1 MNLSSAILLGVI
13 QGLTEFLPVSSS
25 GHLAI
30 AQHFL
35 RGFQQPGLLFDVI
48 LHLGTLGAVVIY
60 LRHEVLLMFS
70 GLAPGGSGREGRK
83 LIGLLAVGTLP
94 AVVAALLFGD
104 WVEKTFENLWIV
116 GAGLCATGCLLLFS
130 KRLFDLGR
138 ALADVRANDA
148 VVIGLAQCVA
158 LLPGVSRSGTTIVAG
173 LGRGLA
179 HGSAARFSFLLSIPA
194 ILGAVVFNL
203 REVSHV
209 DGGLVGS
216 YVAGFLASFAIGYL
230 AIGIVIKFLASQKF
244 HLFGYYCL
252 GMGGLVLVYVA
263 LPLA

>member
-1 MNLSSAILLGVI
+1 VNLASAIFLGVV

-35 RGFQQPGLLFDVI
+35 PGFKQPGLLFDVV

-60 LRHEVLLMFS
+60 LRHEVALLLS
-70 GLAPGGSGREGRK
+70 GLNPGASGRPGRK
-83 LIGLLAVGTLP
+83 LIWLLIIGTLP
-94 AVVAALLFGD
+94 AVVAALLVGD
-104 WVEKTFENLWIV
+104 WVEKTFEDLWIIGV
-116 GAGLCATGCLLLFS
+116 GLCATGVLLLFS
-130 KRLFDLGR
+130 KRFSRPGR
-138 ALADVRANDA
+138 ALADVRPLDA
-148 VVIGLAQCVA
+148 VVVGLVQCVA

-194 ILGAVVFNL
+194 ILGAAVFNL

-209 DGGLVGS
+209 DGGLLGS

-263 LPLA
+263 LHLA